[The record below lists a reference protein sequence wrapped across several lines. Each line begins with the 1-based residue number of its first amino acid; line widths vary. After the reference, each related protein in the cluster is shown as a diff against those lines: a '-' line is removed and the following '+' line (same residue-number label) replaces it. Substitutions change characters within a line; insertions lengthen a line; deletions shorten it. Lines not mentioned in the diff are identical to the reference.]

1 MHCPQCGQ
9 QQVPGEVRFCSR
21 CGFPM
26 LGVTELI
33 ARGGSLPAPP
43 MIEQSEGESPK
54 KRGIRQGVILFM
66 GVGIVLTS
74 ILGVFSSF
82 LHLPEFFVALS
93 AVIGFVGGFLRII
106 YALIFEEGAKK
117 LIYLNHAQYPT
128 APVGFHQMAPTQ
140 VAPQPRLGVLP
151 AAPGTPVNDWRR
163 PNTAEL
169 VTPASVTENT
179 TRLLDREPP
188 RDE

>member
-1 MHCPQCGQ
+1 
-9 QQVPGEVRFCSR
+9 
-21 CGFPM
+21 
-26 LGVTELI
+26 VTDLL
-33 ARGGSLPAPP
+33 ARGGAPP
-43 MIEQSEGESPK
+43 PSPMIQSSDGESPK

-82 LHLPEFFVALS
+82 LHLPEFFPALA

-117 LIYLNHAQYPT
+117 LIYMNHPTYPA

-140 VAPQPRLGVLP
+140 VAPQPHLGVLP
-151 AAPGTPVNDWRR
+151 AAPVNSMNDWRR

-188 RDE
+188 KDE

>member
-21 CGFPM
+21 CGFPL
-26 LGVTELI
+26 LGVSDLL
-33 ARGGSLPAPP
+33 ARGGAMPAAP
-43 MIEQSEGESPK
+43 MIEPSTGESPK

-74 ILGVFSSF
+74 ILGIFSEF
-82 LHLPEFFVALS
+82 LHLPDLFPALS

-117 LIYLNHAQYPT
+117 VIYMNQPNYPL
-128 APVGFHQMAPTQ
+128 APAAFHQMPPT
-140 VAPQPRLGVLP
+140 VASPPRLGVLP
-151 AAPGTPVNDWRR
+151 AAPAMPVNDWRR

-179 TRLLDREPP
+179 TRLLDKEPLKQ
-188 RDE
+188 EE